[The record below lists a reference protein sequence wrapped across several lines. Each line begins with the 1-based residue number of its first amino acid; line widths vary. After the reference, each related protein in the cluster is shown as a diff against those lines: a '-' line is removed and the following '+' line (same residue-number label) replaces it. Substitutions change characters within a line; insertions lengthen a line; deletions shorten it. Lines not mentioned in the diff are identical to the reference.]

1 MKLSSVDYYLDW
13 PVSIKLKNLREFI
26 ITNLEKKGDL
36 IRWSIVDIQDSIDSF
51 GTKKLKNKKNINFFS
66 YNLYFNS
73 NFVF

>member
-36 IRWSIVDIQDSIDSF
+36 IRWSIVDIQNSIDSF
-51 GTKKLKNKKNINFFS
+51 EIKKLKIKAVLAN
-66 YNLYFNS
+66 
-73 NFVF
+73 